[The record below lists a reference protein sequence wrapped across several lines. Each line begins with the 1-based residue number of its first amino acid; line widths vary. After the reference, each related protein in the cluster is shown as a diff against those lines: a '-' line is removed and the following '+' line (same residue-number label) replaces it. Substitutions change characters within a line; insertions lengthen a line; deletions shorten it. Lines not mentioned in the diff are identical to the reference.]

1 MEKVENHIVFDGSQE
16 VWKHQ
21 SDVLNCEMKVAVYL
35 PNQAKSEKLPV
46 LYWLSGLTCTE
57 QNFITKAGAQQFAAK
72 HGIIIVAPD
81 TSPRG
86 DDVADDDGYDLGKGA
101 GFYINATKDPWAK
114 HYQMYD
120 YVTQELPTL
129 IEQNFPVNDKRS
141 ISGHSMGGH
150 GAMICGLKN
159 PDFYQSISA
168 FSPICA
174 PMQCPWGV
182 KAFTSYLGDDQSSWE
197 QWDSAELLKNHDGKP
212 INLLIDQGLDDQF
225 LLEQLKPELIEQAAQ
240 EANQEITVRRHEG
253 YDHSYYFI
261 SSFIEDHINF
271 HAKFLK

>member
-1 MEKVENHIVFDGSQE
+1 
-16 VWKHQ
+16 
-21 SDVLNCEMKVAVYL
+21 
-35 PNQAKSEKLPV
+35 
-46 LYWLSGLTCTE
+46 
-57 QNFITKAGAQQFAAK
+57 
-72 HGIIIVAPD
+72 
-81 TSPRG
+81 
-86 DDVADDDGYDLGKGA
+86 
-101 GFYINATKDPWAK
+101 
-114 HYQMYD
+114 MYD